1 MSNPEEHQPPRQ
13 VPYSAEELAEQIFT
27 GLLSTLEIFTM
38 YVGVRAGLYD
48 ALAAHDT
55 LTPDEL
61 AEAAAIHPRY
71 AREWLEQ
78 QAVAGVLEVPE
89 DGHDGSD
96 GQEAPDADPY
106 RRRFRLPAEHRRVLT
121 SPDDPLYLA
130 AGPLFMLGIA
140 EAVPHLLAAF
150 RTGDGVPYA
159 RYGRDSREGIAG
171 LNRPMFRNDLVQSW
185 LRAMPD
191 VLERLALPG
200 ARIVDLGCG
209 VGWSTLAMAE
219 AFPAAHV
226 TGVDLDPASIE
237 QARTNAAEAGTAK
250 HVGFS
255 CGDAALLRSD
265 GGAELVTVFEAL
277 HDMSDPVA
285 ALRTARGLLGPTGAV
300 LIADEKVADRF
311 TAPGPA
317 VERLNYAFSVLHC
330 LPATRAENARVE
342 AGTVLR
348 ADTVAAYAREAGF
361 AECQVLD
368 VDHDLWRFYRLGG

>member
-1 MSNPEEHQPPRQ
+1 MTTSGDHRRGGE
-13 VPYSAEELAEQIFT
+13 VPWSAEELSEEIFR
-27 GLLSTLEIFTM
+27 GLLSTLEIFNM
-38 YVGVRAGLYD
+38 YVGVRAGLYE

-61 AEAAAIHPRY
+61 AEAASIHPRY

-78 QAVAGVLEVPE
+78 QAVAGVLEAPDHAQE
-89 DGHDGSD
+89 GQGSD
-96 GQEAPDADPY
+96 SY
-106 RRRFRLPAEHRRVLT
+106 HRRFRLPAEHRRVLT

-130 AGPLFMLGIA
+130 AGPLFMLGVA

-150 RTGDGVPYA
+150 RTGEGVPYA
-159 RYGRDSREGIAG
+159 RYGRDTREGIAG
-171 LNRPMFRNDLVQSW
+171 LNRPMFRNDLVRSW

-191 VLERLALPG
+191 VLERLAVPG

-219 AFPAAHV
+219 AFPAARI

-237 QARTNAAEAGTAK
+237 QALGNAAEAGLAEQ
-250 HVGFS
+250 VEFS
-255 CGDAALLRSD
+255 CGDAALLESS
-265 GGAELVTVFEAL
+265 GAVELVTVFEAL
-277 HDMSDPVA
+277 HDMADPVA
-285 ALRTARGLLGPTGAV
+285 ALKTARGLLGPSGAV
-300 LIADEKVADRF
+300 LIGDEKVEDRF
-311 TAPGPA
+311 AAPGPEL
-317 VERLNYAFSVLHC
+317 ERFNYAFSVLHC

-348 ADTVAAYAREAGF
+348 ADTVAAYAREAGY
-361 AECQVLD
+361 ADCEVLD

>member
-1 MSNPEEHQPPRQ
+1 MTTSGDRQ
-13 VPYSAEELAEQIFT
+13 GNGEVPGNAEELAEEIFR
-27 GLLSTLEIFTM
+27 GLLSTMEIFNI
-38 YVGVRAGLYD
+38 YVGVRGGLYE

-61 AEAAAIHPRY
+61 AEAASIHPRY

-78 QAVAGVLEVPE
+78 QAVAGVLEAP
-89 DGHDGSD
+89 DQA
-96 GQEAPDADPY
+96 QEAEDADPY

-140 EAVPHLLAAF
+140 EAVPHVLAAF
-150 RTGDGVPYA
+150 RTGEGVPYA
-159 RYGRDSREGIAG
+159 RYGRDSREGTAG
-171 LNRPMFRNDLVQSW
+171 LNRPMFRNDLVRSW
-185 LRAMPD
+185 LGALPD
-191 VLERLALPG
+191 VLERLAVPG

-219 AFPAAHV
+219 AFPAAQV

-237 QARTNAAEAGTAK
+237 QALANAAEAGLAK
-250 HVGFS
+250 QVEFS
-255 CGDAALLRSD
+255 CGDAALLSSA

-285 ALRTARGLLGPTGAV
+285 ALKTARGLLGPTGVV
-300 LIADEKVADRF
+300 LIGDEKVEDRF
-311 TAPGPA
+311 TAPGPTM
-317 VERLNYAFSVLHC
+317 ERFNYAFSVLHC
-330 LPATRAENARVE
+330 LPATRAENAQVE
-342 AGTVLR
+342 AGTILR

-361 AECQVLD
+361 AGCEVLD
-368 VDHDLWRFYRLGG
+368 IDHDLWRFYRLGG